1 MEVAPG
7 HLMGTVSSTTPQI
20 LIADDQPAIL
30 DALRLLL
37 KQEGYQVE
45 AVTSPAAL
53 VRAVESRTFDLVL
66 MDLNY
71 TRDTTSGREG
81 IDLLARLQ
89 ALDHTLPIVIMTAWG
104 SVDLAVEALQGGSG
118 DFVLKPWDNNRLLGI
133 LRTQLAQGK
142 ARREARSRQAK
153 NEMLAS
159 EIQEAREIQ
168 RGLLPGEIF
177 QPAGYQI
184 SGAWQPAI
192 LIGGDYFDV
201 FQTSETQT
209 ALCIADVSGKGL
221 PAALLMSNLQAAVR
235 SSAVGALDPR
245 DVCAKVNSIL
255 CTHIVHEKF
264 ITCFYALLDGPQRRL
279 LYTNAGHN
287 PPLLIRRDGSPIWLR
302 EGGPLMGVF
311 PDLNYEQGE
320 ARLAAG
326 DRLVLFTDGVTEAI
340 NPGDEEF
347 GEERLVKLVVDHRDQ
362 PAQALQAKILS
373 AVAEF
378 TGGDFQDD
386 ATLVVMAVE

>member
-1 MEVAPG
+1 
-7 HLMGTVSSTTPQI
+7 MGTTSSATPQI

-30 DALRLLL
+30 DALRMLL

-53 VRAVESRTFDLVL
+53 VRAVESRTFDLLL

-71 TRDTTSGREG
+71 SRDTTSGREG
-81 IDLLARLQ
+81 MDVLARVQ
-89 ALDHTLPIVIMTAWG
+89 ALDRTLPIVIMTAWG
-104 SVDLAVEALQGGSG
+104 SVDLAVEALQGGGG
-118 DFVLKPWDNNRLLGI
+118 DFVMKPWDNKRLLTI
-133 LRTQLAQGK
+133 LRTQLARGK
-142 ARREARSRQAK
+142 AKREARSRQAK
-153 NEMLAS
+153 SELLVS

-168 RGLLPGEIF
+168 RGLLPREIY

-192 LIGGDYFDV
+192 IIGGDYFDV
-201 FQTSETQT
+201 LPASNTQT

-235 SSAVGALDPR
+235 NSAAGALDPK
-245 DVCAKVNSIL
+245 DVCTKVNSVL

-264 ITCFYALLDGPQRRL
+264 ITCFYALLDGPRRRL
-279 LYTNAGHN
+279 QYTNAGHN
-287 PPLLIRRDGSPIWLR
+287 APLLVHRDGSYLQLKA
-302 EGGPLMGVF
+302 GGALMGVF
-311 PDLNYEQGE
+311 PDLNYEQGDVG
-320 ARLAAG
+320 LAAG

-340 NPGDEEF
+340 NPSDEEF
-347 GEERLVKLVVDHRDQ
+347 GEERLTKLVVVNRELSA
-362 PAQALQAKILS
+362 PALQAKILQD
-373 AVAEF
+373 VAEF

-386 ATLVVMAVE
+386 ATLLVMAVE